1 MVTKGIIYFL
11 FGGWM
16 YLFQRPREADRD
28 RGDTRDRT
36 KSLVRQVN
44 EAEEMVKEARDKENI
59 VRAKAI
65 IGIND
70 DMNKLG

>member
-1 MVTKGIIYFL
+1 
-11 FGGWM
+11 M

-70 DMNKLG
+70 DMTNMGNEIYRE

>member
-1 MVTKGIIYFL
+1 
-11 FGGWM
+11 M

-44 EAEEMVKEARDKENI
+44 EAEEMMKEARDKENI

-70 DMNKLG
+70 DMTNMGNEIYRE